1 MTPEH
6 HFSVALEW
14 TGNRGTGTSGP
25 RDFSREHVLS
35 LAGKPDLLGSA
46 APVFHGDADRWN
58 PEELLIGALAQC
70 HMMSYFYL
78 AAKHG
83 IAVTSYTDDAAGTI
97 RMNGAGGRFTEVTLR
112 PRMTIATGDLDLAIR
127 LHDEAEQICFIAQ
140 SVNFPVRHEPE
151 ITLAEAAAPAEPNLA
166 ASATD

>member
-6 HFSVALEW
+6 HFSVALQW

-35 LAGKPDLLGSA
+35 HDGKPDLLGSA

-78 AAKHG
+78 ATKHG
-83 IAVTSYTDDAAGTI
+83 IAVTSYTDAASGTI

-112 PRMTIATGDLDLAIR
+112 PRMTIASGDLELALR

-151 ITLAEAAAPAEPNLA
+151 ITVAGAEAQPDLA
-166 ASATD
+166 SSATD